1 MNTGIVDPEMKD
13 DKWRLYL
20 MKNEGADAGDY
31 SLAAVGYK
39 LDDGSN
45 YFTGQDME
53 DKILT
58 YLDTEL
64 KDGAHSVY
72 LTFPDTADLSWL
84 NASWMIEHL
93 GGGRQSWWLRKPTAK
108 DGHPPGDCGTG

>member
-45 YFTGQDME
+45 YFTGRIW
-53 DKILT
+53 KT
-58 YLDTEL
+58 RF
-64 KDGAHSVY
+64 S
-72 LTFPDTADLSWL
+72 
-84 NASWMIEHL
+84 
-93 GGGRQSWWLRKPTAK
+93 PTWI
-108 DGHPPGDCGTG
+108 PN